1 MKKFKSINLI
11 IIFLL
16 FISCG
21 YSPLY
26 KDLSSINFSITL
38 NEVNGNRTINNLIKS
53 KLNNYNSN
61 NAEKQYDIDIN
72 TKYTKDIIAKDT
84 TGAATE
90 YKLTINASFK
100 VSSNDYEKEFV
111 FQEGFNMKS
120 ISDKLEEQDY
130 EENIQSNL
138 VNTICRKLVLQL
150 SLVKWF

>member
-1 MKKFKSINLI
+1 MKKLKPINLI
-11 IIFLL
+11 LTFLL

-26 KDLSSINFSITL
+26 KDLSNVNFSITL
-38 NEVNGNRTINNLIKS
+38 NEVSGNRKINNLIKS
-53 KLNNYNSN
+53 RLNAYNSN
-61 NAEKQYDIDIN
+61 NAEKKYDIDIN

-90 YKLTINASFK
+90 YKLTINAYFK
-100 VSSNDYEKEFV
+100 VNSNNYKKELI
-111 FQEGFNMKS
+111 FQESFNMKS

-138 VNTICRKLVLQL
+138 VNTISRKLVLQL
-150 SLVKWF
+150 SVAK

>member
-1 MKKFKSINLI
+1 MKKLKSINLI

-26 KDLSSINFSITL
+26 KDLSNINFSITL

-53 KLNNYNSN
+53 KLNNYNSSV
-61 NAEKQYDIDIN
+61 AEKKYDIDID
-72 TKYTKDIIAKDT
+72 TKYIKDIIAKDT

-100 VSSNDYEKEFV
+100 VSSNDYEAEFLFKES
-111 FQEGFNMKS
+111 FNMKS

-130 EENIQSNL
+130 EENVQSNL
-138 VNTICRKLVLQL
+138 VNILTRKLILQL
-150 SLVKWF
+150 SLVK